1 MDISTYDARGEKKM
15 IKEFAF
21 GLSRRHY
28 FQESNKIVEWM
39 GLDSNTFMS
48 LYDYDDEV
56 KDYFAQKK
64 TLSGYTGKIYM
75 PDEFILDID
84 GSNIDDAYDKTEK
97 LIKLLNSLKV
107 RYHIYFSGT
116 GFHLHISSKAFRWK
130 PDANLHSRVKK
141 ALGDYKIWDYA
152 DPSVTD
158 KTRIIRVQ
166 NTKNTK
172 SGLYKTYIPEL
183 NDDWDVDA
191 IIKYAW
197 KPQELPEHH
206 ELDAQHAVFDLNV
219 GFDELD
225 KESDNNVVISHGR
238 SADPVNYPCI
248 SGMLGN
254 VPTGKRHMVALRLA
268 AWMRWLYPEDT
279 VRVIMESWRQQ
290 VDSPSHPLTAKEISK
305 IIDNCYDG
313 HAGAGYRYG
322 CTDPIM
328 DAYCKNTCKLYKSK
342 KSQSTMTSED
352 MEKAL
357 VDFMQTTVSPCNIGQ
372 LYGQD
377 FPIYPGEVVIIQAPP
392 ASMKTMLLQNWMV
405 DLKKPTY
412 FMELE
417 MSPRQIWSR
426 FVMIEMG
433 WSEEEMIAHYRSGN
447 NGITERFK
455 WLTVDYAPCYPYE
468 LEKRIMMQ
476 AQKPEIVIVDHMG
489 LFKSKYEDNNRKVEE
504 ASQAL
509 MELAV
514 KHNIIVFAVSE
525 ISKQAFAEGMNIAS
539 AKGSF
544 RIAYNANKLLSVKAL
559 KNSAGLIEMLKVD
572 STKNREK
579 EQLNVQ
585 LKVDNVRIT
594 KYE

>member
-1 MDISTYDARGEKKM
+1 M

-28 FQESNKIVEWM
+28 FQDAAQISEWI

-56 KDYFAQKK
+56 KDYFAKKK

-84 GSNIDDAYDKTEK
+84 GSNVDDAYLKTGKLTNLLDK
-97 LIKLLNSLKV
+97 LKILYQV
-107 RYHIYFSGT
+107 YFSGT

-130 PDANLHSRVKK
+130 PDNNLHMKVKK
-141 ALGDYKIWDYA
+141 VLGDYKIWDHA

-158 KTRIIRVQ
+158 KTRIIRVP

-172 SGLYKTYIPEL
+172 SNLYKIWISNFKEMDIESILIHAKTPKDLPDGEL
-183 NDDWDVDA
+183 F
-191 IIKYAW
+191 K
-197 KPQELPEHH
+197 
-206 ELDAQHAVFDLNV
+206 AQVPIFDLNV
-219 GFDELD
+219 GFEELD
-225 KESDNNVVISHGR
+225 KKSGEDIVVSHGR

-248 SGMLGN
+248 STMLGKISM
-254 VPTGKRHMVALRLA
+254 GKRHMVALRLA
-268 AWMRWLYPEDT
+268 AWFRWLYPEDT
-279 VRVIMESWRQQ
+279 VRIVMESWRKQ
-290 VDSPSHPLTAKEISK
+290 VDNPNSRFTVTEMSK

-313 HAGAGYRYG
+313 HDGAGYRYG
-322 CTDPIM
+322 CSDPIM
-328 DAYCKNTCKLYKSK
+328 DEHCRNTCRLYKAK
-342 KSQSTMTSED
+342 KSQSTMSSGD
-352 MEKAL
+352 MEIAL
-357 VDFMQTTVSPCNIGQ
+357 INFIKDNVSPCNIGH
-372 LYGQD
+372 LYGQN
-377 FPIYPGEVVIIQAPP
+377 FPIYPGEVVILQAPP

-405 DLKKPTY
+405 DLKKTTY
-412 FMELE
+412 FMEME

-426 FVMIEMG
+426 FVMMEMG
-433 WSEEEMIAHYRSGN
+433 WTEEELIEHYNKGR
-447 NGITERFK
+447 NGIDERFK
-455 WLTVDYAPCYPYE
+455 WLTVDYASCYPYE
-468 LEKRIMMQ
+468 LEKRIIMQ
-476 AQKPEIVIVDHMG
+476 ANKPEIVVVDHMG

-525 ISKQAFAEGMNIAS
+525 ISKQAFNEGMNMAS

-544 RIAYNANKLLSVKAL
+544 RIAYNANKLLSVKPL
-559 KNSAGLIEMLKVD
+559 KNQAGLIEMLHIT

-585 LKVDNVRIT
+585 LKVNNVRIT

>member
-1 MDISTYDARGEKKM
+1 M

-39 GLDSNTFMS
+39 SLDSNTFMS

-141 ALGDYKIWDYA
+141 AFGDYKIWDYA

-279 VRVIMESWRQQ
+279 VRV
-290 VDSPSHPLTAKEISK
+290 
-305 IIDNCYDG
+305 
-313 HAGAGYRYG
+313 
-322 CTDPIM
+322 
-328 DAYCKNTCKLYKSK
+328 
-342 KSQSTMTSED
+342 
-352 MEKAL
+352 
-357 VDFMQTTVSPCNIGQ
+357 
-372 LYGQD
+372 
-377 FPIYPGEVVIIQAPP
+377 
-392 ASMKTMLLQNWMV
+392 
-405 DLKKPTY
+405 
-412 FMELE
+412 
-417 MSPRQIWSR
+417 
-426 FVMIEMG
+426 
-433 WSEEEMIAHYRSGN
+433 
-447 NGITERFK
+447 NGIMAT
-455 WLTVDYAPCYPYE
+455 T
-468 LEKRIMMQ
+468 
-476 AQKPEIVIVDHMG
+476 
-489 LFKSKYEDNNRKVEE
+489 S
-504 ASQAL
+504 
-509 MELAV
+509 
-514 KHNIIVFAVSE
+514 
-525 ISKQAFAEGMNIAS
+525 
-539 AKGSF
+539 
-544 RIAYNANKLLSVKAL
+544 
-559 KNSAGLIEMLKVD
+559 
-572 STKNREK
+572 
-579 EQLNVQ
+579 
-585 LKVDNVRIT
+585 
-594 KYE
+594 